1 MQKKIQTILLSLL
14 WFVQLTTVL
23 LMMYKIWVLDYFPSS
38 LYTAILVILVSLSGI
53 TGILL
58 VIIRKRIRTPSY
70 IFQKIV
76 GVILAVSVTTA
87 SVFGANVVQQLSD
100 TVNHV
105 TSEKSESTKYGVYV
119 MKTVKAKKLSD
130 IKDYTFV
137 IGKSDEDKKA
147 IKKIKDKIDGT
158 MTTIKADSPVDAV
171 KTLYEAQEQSTAIV
185 INKAYI
191 DVIMDIG
198 KYAKFDKQT
207 RCVYTVNIKKKKI
220 AKINSDIVKNP
231 FVMYLS
237 GSDTRDEELTTSR
250 SDVNIMMVVNPVSK
264 QILMVNTP
272 RDYYIPNPV
281 GGGALDKLTH
291 CGIYGIDVSMQALS
305 DLYDEQIDYYAQI
318 NFSGFEKVIDALGGI
333 DVDIPEG
340 QEVDIFYSDSSEGVH
355 AGVNHLDGKRA
366 LAFARE
372 RYAYEDGDNQ
382 RGRNQMYVISL
393 VLDKLQSGQALK
405 SYSQIFDSIKG
416 MFTTNLSSEQISD
429 LVKMQL
435 QDMAKWNIKSY
446 AVTGSGSEQG
456 TYSSGS
462 TPLYVMMPD
471 YSTVDKAVTL
481 INKVVN
487 GETLT
492 DEDINGTSVEDVAN
506 QDYESINIQ

>member
-1 MQKKIQTILLSLL
+1 
-14 WFVQLTTVL
+14 
-23 LMMYKIWVLDYFPSS
+23 MMYKIWVLDYFPSS
-38 LYTAILVILVSLSGI
+38 LYAAILVILVSLSGI
-53 TGILL
+53 TGTLL

-119 MKTVKAKKLSD
+119 MKTAKAKKLSD

-158 MTTIKADSPVDAV
+158 ITTIKADSPVDAV

-198 KYAKFDKQT
+198 K
-207 RCVYTVNIKKKKI
+207 
-220 AKINSDIVKNP
+220 

-355 AGVNHLDGKRA
+355 AGINHLDGKRA

-471 YSTVDKAVTL
+471 YSTVDKAVSL
-481 INKVVN
+481 IDKVVN

-492 DEDINGTSVEDVAN
+492 DEDINGVSVEADS
-506 QDYESINIQ
+506 DYESINVQ